1 MGKDEDQM
9 RVGMIALKSSRLRAA
24 KYARKEVVVRVMP
37 NENPIYVLR
46 NTTVYLQ

>member
-24 KYARKEVVVRVMP
+24 KYARKERPVGTRVF
-37 NENPIYVLR
+37 LKHR
-46 NTTVYLQ
+46 SAT